1 MTLQAIL
8 DWHLERY
15 PLLGAVD
22 LYKLIHQGVYGPGHI
37 IIDAA
42 SAREYLEREHAAV
55 SDLSDPSSLTPD
67 PRPLVP
73 DPLSPDARFIRVNL
87 RGLDS
92 STIELLLAAL
102 LESAREVPV
111 DHATMRERLLGAI
124 EWSRQRLPGA
134 EKELRQLL
142 LKSEP
147 LGFPARHHST
157 AYRVAYRPAYRVV
170 KPGLFSIVD

>member
-42 SAREYLEREHAAV
+42 SAREYLEREHGAIFDV
-55 SDLSDPSSLTPD
+55 RSPMSDSSDRSYLSEPLGPD
-67 PRPLVP
+67 
-73 DPLSPDARFIRVNL
+73 DRFVRVNL
-87 RGLDS
+87 HGLDS

-142 LKSEP
+142 LESEP
-147 LGFPARHHST
+147 LGFPARHHSA